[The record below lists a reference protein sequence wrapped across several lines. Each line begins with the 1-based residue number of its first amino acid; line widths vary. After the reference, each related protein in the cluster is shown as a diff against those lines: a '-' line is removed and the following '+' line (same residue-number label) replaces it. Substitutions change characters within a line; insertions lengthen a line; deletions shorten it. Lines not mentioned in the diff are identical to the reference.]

1 MFEEKMS
8 ETIEAGAPSI
18 KYNRGDIRMG
28 GAEGDQQSKQ
38 IAAKIWEQMDPQQ
51 KIQFQGFEQFYKSGI
66 WKKILQQV
74 QMDQQQE
81 AGQGIASQMPREMME
96 EKVSMSERVPVRF
109 GGRMRYS
116 GGGNFEAQ
124 VQQLM
129 DQGLDRP
136 LAEFLASQGISTE
149 LKAQGG
155 RVPAKFGGD
164 MNPRPTPTGNFLS
177 FPGEIMNVGG
187 DQMFDEKS
195 SLKETI
201 DTPKGIETIKEK
213 ETMKMA
219 GGGARGWK
227 AQMLAEDWAE
237 ERYGR
242 EFYDLSHAL
251 QMELYGEALDFID
264 SGGE

>member
-28 GAEGDQQSKQ
+28 GAEGNEQSKQ
-38 IAAKIWEQMDPQQ
+38 IAAQIWEQMEPQQ
-51 KIQFQGFEQFYKSGI
+51 KVQFQGFEQFYKSGI
-66 WKKILQQV
+66 WKKILQQM

-81 AGQGIASQMPREMME
+81 AGQGIASQMPRGMME
-96 EKVSMSERVPVRF
+96 EQVSMSER
-109 GGRMRYS
+109 M
-116 GGGNFEAQ
+116 
-124 VQQLM
+124 
-129 DQGLDRP
+129 
-136 LAEFLASQGISTE
+136 
-149 LKAQGG
+149 
-155 RVPAKFGGD
+155 PARFGGD
-164 MNPRPTPTGNFLS
+164 MDPRPTPTGNFLS
-177 FPGEIMNVGG
+177 FPGEIMNTGG

-195 SLKETI
+195 TLKETI

-242 EFYDLSHAL
+242 EFYDLSQAL

-264 SGGE
+264 SGGD

>member
-28 GAEGDQQSKQ
+28 GAEGNEQSKQ
-38 IAAKIWEQMDPQQ
+38 IAAQIWEQMEPQQ
-51 KIQFQGFEQFYKSGI
+51 KVQFQGFEQFYKSGI
-66 WKKILQQV
+66 WKKILQQM

-81 AGQGIASQMPREMME
+81 GPQGIASQMPGGMME
-96 EKVSMSERVPVRF
+96 EQVSMKERVPANMGRF
-109 GGRMRYS
+109 
-116 GGGNFEAQ
+116 
-124 VQQLM
+124 M
-129 DQGLDRP
+129 D
-136 LAEFLASQGISTE
+136 ESVT
-149 LKAQGG
+149 
-155 RVPAKFGGD
+155 
-164 MNPRPTPTGNFLS
+164 M
-177 FPGEIMNVGG
+177 
-187 DQMFDEKS
+187 DEK
-195 SLKETI
+195 I
-201 DTPKGIETIKEK
+201 QTPSGIETIKEK

-242 EFYDLSHAL
+242 EFYDLSQAL

-264 SGGE
+264 SGGD

>member
-28 GAEGDQQSKQ
+28 GVEGDQQSKQ
-38 IAAKIWEQMDPQQ
+38 IAAQIWEQMEPQQ
-51 KIQFQGFEQFYKSGI
+51 KVQFQGFEQFYKSGI
-66 WKKILQQV
+66 WKKILQQL

-81 AGQGIASQMPREMME
+81 GQQGIASQMPTGMME
-96 EKVSMSERVPVRF
+96 EQVSMSER
-109 GGRMRYS
+109 M
-116 GGGNFEAQ
+116 
-124 VQQLM
+124 
-129 DQGLDRP
+129 
-136 LAEFLASQGISTE
+136 
-149 LKAQGG
+149 
-155 RVPAKFGGD
+155 PAKFGGN
-164 MNPRPTPTGNFLS
+164 MNPRPTPMGNFLS
-177 FPGEIMNVGG
+177 FPAEIMNTGG

-195 SLKETI
+195 TLKETI

>member
-28 GAEGDQQSKQ
+28 GAEGNEQSKQ
-38 IAAKIWEQMDPQQ
+38 IAAQIWEQMEPQQ
-51 KIQFQGFEQFYKSGI
+51 KVQFQGFEQFYKSGI
-66 WKKILQQV
+66 WKKILQQM

-81 AGQGIASQMPREMME
+81 AGQGIASQMPRGMME
-96 EKVSMSERVPVRF
+96 EQVSMSER
-109 GGRMRYS
+109 M
-116 GGGNFEAQ
+116 
-124 VQQLM
+124 
-129 DQGLDRP
+129 
-136 LAEFLASQGISTE
+136 
-149 LKAQGG
+149 
-155 RVPAKFGGD
+155 PARFGGD
-164 MNPRPTPTGNFLS
+164 MDPAAM
-177 FPGEIMNVGG
+177 MNTGG

-195 SLKETI
+195 TLKETI

-227 AQMLAEDWAE
+227 AQMLAEDWAY

-242 EFYDLSHAL
+242 EFYDLSQAL

-264 SGGE
+264 SGGD